1 MLTSNTYNLSF
12 WLNKKIPG
20 ALFQKLNFFGFWH
33 GWNYQK
39 SNFSIFFLSLQMLIR
54 LRWPKGETRVGLYIT
69 FATLGEPLGT
79 PHERLGAPEGPQNA
93 PKWSKSGNFDLIF
106 EKQEKKTV

>member
-1 MLTSNTYNLSF
+1 MVKVHNLSNILR
-12 WLNKKIPG
+12 WP
-20 ALFQKLNFFGFWH
+20 
-33 GWNYQK
+33 
-39 SNFSIFFLSLQMLIR
+39 IFQMLIR

>member
-1 MLTSNTYNLSF
+1 
-12 WLNKKIPG
+12 
-20 ALFQKLNFFGFWH
+20 
-33 GWNYQK
+33 
-39 SNFSIFFLSLQMLIR
+39 MLIR

-106 EKQEKKTV
+106 EKQEKKLFKAPITIPLGELESQGKI